1 MLHFTSTKTSAT
13 THINMDN
20 ELIIT
25 ENARPVCHKALPTLD
40 PSICPK
46 STGSILLFYQYIE
59 PEWTKAQHKSALK
72 KVIEIGTKFNITG
85 RGRVAREGLNCTL
98 TGKPND
104 LRSFCYGLREW
115 DDVFNET
122 DFKITDGVPL
132 DKMFKSLSIRK
143 TNELVAYGLVGE
155 KAPSL
160 KQFGGTHLEADEY
173 HEAMKDPEAVI
184 IDVRNAYESAIGHF
198 QPPETGAKLIDPK
211 MRNSIEFPKWL
222 NSEETKKQLEGKKV
236 LMYCTGGIRC
246 ERATALLNQMTAV
259 SDDLNLK
266 GVYHCRGGIERYVKT
281 YQEGGGYWKGKNY
294 LFDRRMEQTPQIKD
308 SEKVENEIDSKCC
321 LCRAKWTVYRGQFK
335 CHSTLCGVPV
345 IVCDSCARI
354 ATAKPHSLKCELCQT
369 GYRAPTEAPD
379 LIEMKR
385 KADKMLSSTCTN
397 SDAGKKMKSC
407 YNDRIFLSRLPLTA
421 TFTKVKEALGP
432 EGVVNLKWLTD
443 KSNGGFYGS
452 AIVLLSTPETTQNI
466 IQKASA
472 KSAGIKVDR
481 KKIKVKELFVKDDQG
496 MFHGL
501 EQKEFPPIGT
511 C

>member
-1 MLHFTSTKTSAT
+1 
-13 THINMDN
+13 
-20 ELIIT
+20 
-25 ENARPVCHKALPTLD
+25 
-40 PSICPK
+40 
-46 STGSILLFYQYIE
+46 
-59 PEWTKAQHKSALK
+59 
-72 KVIEIGTKFNITG
+72 
-85 RGRVAREGLNCTL
+85 
-98 TGKPND
+98 
-104 LRSFCYGLREW
+104 
-115 DDVFNET
+115 
-122 DFKITDGVPL
+122 
-132 DKMFKSLSIRK
+132 
-143 TNELVAYGLVGE
+143 
-155 KAPSL
+155 
-160 KQFGGTHLEADEY
+160 
-173 HEAMKDPEAVI
+173 
-184 IDVRNAYESAIGHF
+184 
-198 QPPETGAKLIDPK
+198 
-211 MRNSIEFPKWL
+211 
-222 NSEETKKQLEGKKV
+222 
-236 LMYCTGGIRC
+236 MYCTGGIRC

-281 YQEGGGYWKGKNY
+281 YQEGGYWKGKNY

-308 SEKVENEIDSKCC
+308 SEKVENDIDSKCC

-397 SDAGKKMKSC
+397 SDAGKKMKSY

-452 AIVLLSTPETTQNI
+452 AIVLLSSPETTQNI

-481 KKIKVKELFVKDDQG
+481 KKIKVKELFVKDDQD